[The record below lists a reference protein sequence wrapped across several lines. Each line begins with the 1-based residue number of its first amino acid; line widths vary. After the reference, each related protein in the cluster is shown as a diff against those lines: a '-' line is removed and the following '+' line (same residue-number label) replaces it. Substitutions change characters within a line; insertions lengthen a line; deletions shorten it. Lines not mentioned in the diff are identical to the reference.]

1 MLYYLGKTKKVGY
14 PASPQANAKRFDIEA
29 FAQMLRVFGCG
40 CCRHPHFCRVM
51 EVLYHRQIRSSAQ

>member
-40 CCRHPHFCRVM
+40 CCRHPHFLSCNGGA
-51 EVLYHRQIRSSAQ
+51 LPSAN